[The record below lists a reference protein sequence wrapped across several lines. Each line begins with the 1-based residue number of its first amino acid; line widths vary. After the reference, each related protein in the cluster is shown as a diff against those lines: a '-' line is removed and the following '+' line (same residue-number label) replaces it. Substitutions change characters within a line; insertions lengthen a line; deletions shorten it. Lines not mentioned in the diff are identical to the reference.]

1 MEEKTLEGF
10 EKAIEKEIE
19 TLEDCILNG
28 VWNETNYQS
37 LLNNTDRLKKLKATI
52 IYIKQYRRDLI

>member
-10 EKAIEKEIE
+10 EKDIEKEIE